1 MPASS
6 VPTIKAPTAIE
17 MTSVADYYDIPQK
30 RTRPNPPPSKP
41 QPKVM
46 TQEPP
51 RATAPPPRAQPTP
64 PHKAGSPP
72 PSAPPRQATPAKAPA
87 PAKSQPTA
95 PPRQQPKPAPSQPAP
110 AQRQLP
116 QPSGSSPAKPAPA
129 PSNNRSLP
137 APGPGRAQPQP
148 KQGGTPPATLA
159 KQKVQVR
166 ALFDFDPE
174 NPDELQLKAG
184 DIINV
189 NKKVGEWY
197 EGELRGKVGIFPI
210 TYVEE
215 TKVKHIC
222 FCGQHSQGARPVPTP
237 PGGRGRGK

>member
-87 PAKSQPTA
+87 KSQPSA

-222 FCGQHSQGARPVPTP
+222 FL
-237 PGGRGRGK
+237 